1 MAYTHQIRILE
12 TKAKQIERM
21 AESSEKSFQ
30 LMSIHSEI
38 RKLKQLEWEEQYE
51 RLDLGEDR

>member
-30 LMSIHSEI
+30 LMSIHGEI